1 MGVLEKIKEIEL
13 EMSRTQKN
21 KATEY
26 HLGQLKAKLAKLRTS
41 LLEPAKGSS
50 GEGVGFDVSR
60 YGHGRVALIGFPS
73 VGKSTLLSTLTGTD
87 SEAAAYE
94 FTTLTCI
101 PGVIH
106 YNDSKI
112 QLLDLPGIIEGAS
125 EGKGRGR
132 QVIAVAKSSDLIMM
146 VLDASKHESDNH
158 RQILT
163 RELEACGLRLNK
175 TPPQIYFKKKK
186 SGGVTFNSTVP
197 LTKID
202 EKMVNQILYEYK
214 LHHCELLFREDVTV
228 DDLIDTIE
236 GNRKYIRCLYVYN
249 KADIIS
255 LEEVDALMRTPNSV
269 AISCYMKLGLEYL
282 MERVWDA
289 MGLVRVYTK
298 KAGHKPDFSQPI
310 ILSEDR
316 GGTQVEHFCIQ
327 LHRDL
332 AKQLAYASVW
342 GTSSKHYPQR
352 CGAPHQLEDE
362 DVVQVVK
369 KKKVQTD
376 NSELRGRFRCTSDEP
391 KRIADRVKKAA
402 LKT

>member
-1 MGVLEKIKEIEL
+1 MA
-13 EMSRTQKN
+13 RTQKN

-26 HLGQLKAKLAKLRTS
+26 HLGQLKAKLAKLRTQ
-41 LLEPAKGSS
+41 LLEPAKGPG
-50 GEGVGFDVSR
+50 GEGVGFDVAK

-132 QVIAVAKSSDLIMM
+132 QVIAVAKSSDLVVM

-158 RQILT
+158 RNILT

-175 TPPQIYFKKKK
+175 SPPQIYFTRKKA
-186 SGGVTFNSTVP
+186 GGITFNSTVP
-197 LTKID
+197 LTKLD
-202 EKMVNQILYEYK
+202 EKLVNQILHEYK
-214 LHHCELLFREDVTV
+214 IHHCELLFREDADV
-228 DDLIDTIE
+228 DGLIDVIE
-236 GNRKYIRCLYVYN
+236 GNRKFIRCLYVYN
-249 KADIIS
+249 KADIVS
-255 LEEVDALMRTPNSV
+255 LEEVDELQRQPYSV
-269 AISCYMKLGLEYL
+269 CISCYLHLGLDYL
-282 MERVWDA
+282 LESMWDA

-298 KAGHKPDFSQPI
+298 KVGHKPDFGEPV
-310 ILSEDR
+310 ILSADR
-316 GGTQVEHFCIQ
+316 GGTTVEHFCNQ
-327 LHRDL
+327 LHRDVSKSL
-332 AKQLAYASVW
+332 NYAAVW

-352 CGAPHQLEDE
+352 CGAVHVLQDE
-362 DVVQVVK
+362 DVVQIVK
-369 KKKVQTD
+369 NKKAQAD
-376 NSELRGRFRCTSDEP
+376 NSELRGRFRNQSDEP